1 MSDEAASLLRF
12 EEVSMTFAESGRTGR
27 RVLQDVS
34 FALPAGAAVALEGR
48 SGSGKSTL
56 LHLAAGI
63 SVPTAGRV
71 ILADLDLADATE
83 AQRTALRGRQV
94 GLVFQFFHLLAH
106 LSVRENVALPAWV
119 AGDRGGRVDER
130 VLTLLDR
137 VGLADRAGDPV
148 ARLSGGEM
156 QRVAIC
162 RALLRKPGLVLA
174 DEPTGSLDDTT
185 GRQVMDLLLELV
197 RDEGGTLLYVTHSR
211 ELAGLADRAW
221 RLHDG
226 ILETDVRP

>member
-1 MSDEAASLLRF
+1 MNEPVLKFHQVCMTYPAAGGPDRQ
-12 EEVSMTFAESGRTGR
+12 
-27 RVLQDVS
+27 VLHDVS
-34 FALPAGAAVALEGR
+34 FALPGGRAVALAGR

-71 ILADLDLADATE
+71 LLAGQDLAAGGE
-83 AQRTALRGRQV
+83 QVRTRLRSRHV
-94 GLVFQFFHLLAH
+94 GLVFQFFHLLPH
-106 LSVRENVALPAWV
+106 LSVSENVALPGWV
-119 AGDRGGRVDER
+119 AGRDSRQVSRRAGE
-130 VLTLLDR
+130 LLDR
-137 VGLADRAGDPV
+137 VGLADRAADPV

-162 RALLRKPGLVLA
+162 RALLLGPSLVLA
-174 DEPTGSLDDTT
+174 DEPTGSLDDQT

-197 RDEGGTLLYVTHSR
+197 LAEGGTLLYVTHSR
-211 ELAGLADRAW
+211 ELARSAGTIW

-226 ILETDVRP
+226 RLQPGEGT